1 MKLKLIDVDFVIAT
15 NKFVCSLESQSHI
28 CAMPEKIESVLHSS
42 FYPGS
47 APYVHGGIPSIAAA
61 IFFYIIK
68 AHAFFDGNK
77 RTAVVCAIAF
87 LKRNKLTLKY
97 PVTETRNDLAA
108 LAESCAASEIDLPEI
123 KKWFASHKVKYTN
136 I

>member
-1 MKLKLIDVDFVIAT
+1 MKPKLLDVDFVIAT
-15 NKFVCSLESQSHI
+15 NKFVCDLEGQSHI
-28 CAMPEKIESVLHSS
+28 CAKPEKIESVLHSS

-47 APYVHGGIPSIAAA
+47 APYVHGGIPGIAAA
-61 IFFYIIK
+61 LFFYIVK

-87 LKRNKLTLKY
+87 MKRNKLTLKY
-97 PVTETRNDLAA
+97 PVTDTRNDLAT
-108 LAESCAASEIDLPEI
+108 LAEASAASEIDLPEI
-123 KKWFASHKVKYTN
+123 KKWFASHKVKYQK